1 MLRRREFLASG
12 LLLTGLFTSSTVQ
25 SAESYRI
32 GLTPVLLED
41 QIAFLKNWRAYL
53 ERRLSAPVEFVQRAS
68 YQEITDLLLRG
79 HLDLAW
85 LCGYPYALNADRLR
99 LLAIPLYA
107 GQPFYRSYI
116 LVWDEDSTSRALTD
130 LEGRIFAFSD
140 PLSNSGY
147 LFPRYVLSILQ
158 FQPEQ
163 FFRRTFFTWSHRRV
177 IEAVAAGLAEAGAVD
192 GYVWDM
198 LSRQR
203 PDITDRTRIVERSP
217 YFGFPPLVT
226 GTQLPP
232 ARREKLAELFLTMH
246 EDPEG
251 RDLLKQLGLTGFT
264 QGERSDFDDI
274 LLMAEELRRV

>member
-1 MLRRREFLASG
+1 MIRRREFLASG
-12 LLLTGLFTSSTVQ
+12 LLLSGLFRVAAVQ
-25 SAESYRI
+25 SAEPYRI

-41 QIAFLKNWRAYL
+41 RVAFLKRWRAYL
-53 ERRLSAPVEFVQRAS
+53 AEKLGAPVEFVQRAS

-85 LCGYPYALNADRLR
+85 LCGYPYALHADRLG

-107 GQPFYRSYI
+107 GRPLYRSYI

-147 LFPRYVLSILQ
+147 LFPQYVLSVLQ
-158 FQPEQ
+158 FRPEQ

-226 GTQLPP
+226 GTQLSPP
-232 ARREKLAELFLTMH
+232 RREKLSRVFLTMH

-251 RDLLKQLGLTGFT
+251 RDLLEQLGLTGFT
-264 QGERSDFDDI
+264 RGERSDYDDI

>member
-1 MLRRREFLASG
+1 MIRRREFLASG
-12 LLLTGLFTSSTVQ
+12 LLLTGLFTSSAVRP
-25 SAESYRI
+25 AEPYRI

-41 QIAFLKNWRAYL
+41 QITFLKRWRAYL
-53 ERRLSAPVEFVQRAS
+53 ERKLGAPVQFVQRAS
-68 YQEITDLLLRG
+68 YQEVTDLLLRG

-85 LCGYPYALNADRLR
+85 LCGYPYVLNADRLG
-99 LLAIPLYA
+99 LLSIPLYA
-107 GQPFYRSYI
+107 GRPVYRSYI
-116 LVWDEDSTSRALTD
+116 LVWDEDATSRSLTD

-147 LFPRYVLSILQ
+147 LFPQYVLSVLQ
-158 FQPEQ
+158 FRPEQ

-198 LSRQR
+198 LARQR
-203 PDITDRTRIVERSP
+203 PDITSRTRIVERSP

-226 GTQLPP
+226 GIQLPS
-232 ARREKLAELFLTMH
+232 ARRERLSELFLTMH

-251 RDLLKQLGLTGFT
+251 WDLLEQLGLSGFT
-264 QGERSDFDDI
+264 PGERSDYDDI

>member
-1 MLRRREFLASG
+1 MIRRREFLASG
-12 LLLTGLFTSSTVQ
+12 LLLTGLFRASAVR
-25 SAESYRI
+25 SAEPYRI

-41 QIAFLKNWRAYL
+41 QVSFLKSWRAYL
-53 ERRLSAPVEFVQRAS
+53 EQRLGAPVEFIQRAS
-68 YQEITDLLLRG
+68 YQEITDLLLRS

-85 LCGYPYALNADRLR
+85 LCGYPYVLNADRLS

-107 GQPFYRSYI
+107 GRPLYRSYI
-116 LVWDEDSTSRALTD
+116 LTWDEDSAARALTD

-147 LFPRYVLSILQ
+147 LFPQYVLSVLQ
-158 FQPEQ
+158 FRPEQ

-203 PDITDRTRIVERSP
+203 PDITARTRIVERSP

-232 ARREKLAELFLTMH
+232 ARREKLSELFLTMH

-251 RDLLKQLGLTGFT
+251 LDLLEELGLTGFT
-264 QGERSDFDDI
+264 LGERSDYDDI

>member
-1 MLRRREFLASG
+1 MIRRREFLASG
-12 LLLTGLFTSSTVQ
+12 LLLTGLFKASAVH
-25 SAESYRI
+25 SAEPYRI

-41 QIAFLKNWRAYL
+41 QVSFLKSWRAFLEQKL
-53 ERRLSAPVEFVQRAS
+53 GTPVQFVQRAS

-85 LCGYPYALNADRLR
+85 LCGYPYVLNADRLG

-107 GQPFYRSYI
+107 GQPLYRSYI
-116 LVWDEDSTSRALTD
+116 LVWDEDSTARTLTD

-147 LFPRYVLSILQ
+147 LFPQYVLSALQ
-158 FQPEQ
+158 LRPEQ

-192 GYVWDM
+192 SYVWDM

-203 PDITDRTRIVERSP
+203 PDITARTRIVERSP

-226 GTQLPP
+226 GTQLSP
-232 ARREKLAELFLTMH
+232 RRRDRLSELFLTMH
-246 EDPEG
+246 EDPDG
-251 RDLLKQLGLTGFT
+251 RDLLERLGLTGFT
-264 QGERSDFDDI
+264 QGERSDYDDI

>member
-1 MLRRREFLASG
+1 MIRRREFLASG
-12 LLLTGLFTSSTVQ
+12 LLLTGLFRA
-25 SAESYRI
+25 SAAHSAQPYRI

-41 QIAFLKNWRAYL
+41 RVTFLKKWRAYL
-53 ERRLSAPVEFVQRAS
+53 ERKLGAPVEFVQRAS

-85 LCGYPYALNADRLR
+85 LCGYPYALNADRLG
-99 LLAIPLYA
+99 LLAIPLYE
-107 GQPFYRSYI
+107 GRPLYRSYI

-130 LEGRIFAFSD
+130 LEGCIFAFSD

-147 LFPRYVLSILQ
+147 LFPQYVLAALQ
-158 FQPEQ
+158 LRPEQ

-203 PDITDRTRIVERSP
+203 PDITGRTRIVERSP

-232 ARREKLAELFLTMH
+232 ARRERLSELFLTMH
-246 EDPEG
+246 QDPEG
-251 RDLLKQLGLTGFT
+251 RDLLEQLGLAGFT
-264 QGERSDFDDI
+264 SGKRSDYDDI

>member
-1 MLRRREFLASG
+1 MIRRREFLASG
-12 LLLTGLFTSSTVQ
+12 LLLTGLFRASAAH
-25 SAESYRI
+25 SAEPYRI

-41 QIAFLKNWRAYL
+41 QVSFLKSWRAYL
-53 ERRLSAPVEFVQRAS
+53 EQKLGESVQFVQRAS

-85 LCGYPYALNADRLR
+85 LCGYPYVLNADRLG

-107 GQPFYRSYI
+107 GQPLYRSYI
-116 LVWDEDSTSRALTD
+116 LVWDEDSTARALTD

-147 LFPRYVLSILQ
+147 LFPQYVLSVLQ
-158 FQPEQ
+158 FRPEQ

-203 PDITDRTRIVERSP
+203 PDITARTRIVERSP

-226 GTQLPP
+226 GTQLPS
-232 ARREKLAELFLTMH
+232 ARREKLSELFLTMH

-251 RDLLKQLGLTGFT
+251 LDLLERLGLTGFT
-264 QGERSDFDDI
+264 QGERSDYDDI